1 MFKNYET
8 FIFLRSFTS
17 MKNTTLQNP
26 YTNTIPVPPKTVF
39 VFNFLLF
46 NGIFLFDILYGWYA
60 KIMPVDIVKQFLGA
74 PPLIITGILNV
85 TVPIILYKKYMPL
98 IQHFQYTEE
107 GVNKANI
114 ALQIYTRLSMR
125 LAILIALLSPVT
137 ILLWVGIKE
146 PTQITACIFATTG
159 IFFLVGPLFYML
171 YLQHLETWA
180 VFLPFKKEYITMSYT
195 IRGML
200 IAFFLFAA
208 TALLIIA
215 PLIAITYTG
224 KAELSDTLFRI
235 VLPVALVT
243 IVSALFVYYT
253 LYKNVSNRID
263 DVMDFASM
271 LSTGNFV
278 TQKLQVRS
286 RDIFGL
292 LVNSLNQFH
301 ANTVQ
306 LLTDVQRNTR
316 TMEEVGKHLSQNVDS
331 TTEAVHQINGYLQ
344 TVKKQTSVQA
354 ASVSDTSATIAEII
368 NTIKQ
373 LNGSIE
379 VQAASV
385 SQSSTS
391 VEQMVA
397 NITSTAQTLEK
408 SDEVIKQ
415 LTSATDDGKNT
426 LVNSNA
432 VTNKI
437 AERSGSVMEAST
449 VIQHIASQTNLLA
462 MNAAIEAAHAGEA
475 GKGFAVVADEIRKLA
490 EDAAVQGKTI
500 TATLQTLSAEIETLN
515 ASSQTVEEKFNAI
528 FTLAEQVRTMSERL
542 IAVMHEQEIDGKEVL
557 SAIKNIN
564 AVTLAVKDSSA
575 QMLKGGVRVAEEMG
589 KLDSLTHDITQSM
602 DKVSTGADRI
612 NNAIREVDD
621 ITQTN
626 KRSIENVAKEIG
638 KFRI

>member
-1 MFKNYET
+1 
-8 FIFLRSFTS
+8 
-17 MKNTTLQNP
+17 MKNITMQDLKRK
-26 YTNTIPVPPKTVF
+26 TIPVPPKTIF
-39 VFNFLLF
+39 IFNFLLF
-46 NGIFLFDILYGWYA
+46 NGIFLFDILYGSYA
-60 KIMPVDIVKQFLGA
+60 NIMPVDVVKQFLGA

-85 TVPIILYKKYMPL
+85 IIPIMLYKKYMPL
-98 IQHFQYTEE
+98 IQHIQHTED
-107 GVNKANI
+107 GVNKANT
-114 ALQIYTRLSMR
+114 ALQRYTRLSMR
-125 LAILIALLSPVT
+125 LAILIALISPVT

-146 PTQITACIFATTG
+146 PTQVTACIFATTG

-171 YLQHLETWA
+171 YLQHLEKWA
-180 VFLPFKKEYITMSYT
+180 SFLPFKKEYITISYT
-195 IRGML
+195 ARGML
-200 IAFFLFAA
+200 IAFFLFTA
-208 TALLIIA
+208 TALLITA
-215 PLIAITYTG
+215 PLIAMTYAE
-224 KAELSDTLFRI
+224 KAVFFDTLFHI
-235 VLPVALVT
+235 VLPVAVIT
-243 IVSALFVYYT
+243 IVSALFIYYT

-263 DVMDFASM
+263 DVMDFAFM

-306 LLTDVQRNTR
+306 LLTDVQQNTHA
-316 TMEEVGKHLSQNVDS
+316 MEEVGKHLAQNVHGA
-331 TTEAVHQINGYLQ
+331 TEAVHQINGYLQ

-354 ASVSDTSATIAEII
+354 VSVTDTASTITEII

-373 LNGSIE
+373 LNESIE
-379 VQAASV
+379 AQAASV

-391 VEQMVA
+391 IEQMVA
-397 NITSTAQTLEK
+397 NITSTAKTLEK

-426 LVNSNA
+426 LINSNA

-449 VIQHIASQTNLLA
+449 VIQNIASQTNLLA

-490 EDAAVQGKTI
+490 EDAAIQGKTI
-500 TATLQTLSAEIETLN
+500 TATLQTLSTEIEMLN
-515 ASSQTVEEKFNAI
+515 ASSQTVEEKFNVI
-528 FTLAEQVRTMSERL
+528 FTLAEQVRAMSEHL
-542 IAVMHEQEIDGKEVL
+542 ITVMHEQESDGKEAL
-557 SAIKNIN
+557 STIKNIN
-564 AVTLAVKDSSA
+564 AVTLAVRNDSA
-575 QMLKGGVRVAEEMG
+575 QMLKGGERVAEEMG

-602 DKVSTGADRI
+602 YNVSTGADRI
-612 NNAIREVDD
+612 NNAIQEVDES
-621 ITQTN
+621 TQTN
-626 KRSIENVAKEIG
+626 KHSIENVAKEIG